1 MKQPKPLA
9 TSHSPLGNNKTG
21 QEFATGVSR
30 VASGLWLVALV
41 LFAASGVQA
50 QDNLLKGCDFSE
62 GVKGWGGVGADE
74 KKSVAVVDLE
84 GGKKGL
90 ELSRKAEGAVGID
103 QTVRLKPQTLYK
115 LSITGLGK
123 AQTSI
128 RLRPASS
135 TDKEFAT
142 VLKPWAVTTA
152 PLRVSEQS
160 HTTDF
165 FFDSGLKADSTSVM
179 VYLTE
184 PKDLAAY
191 TITAISLT
199 EAGTA
204 KPADDETIVLHL
216 GDSFT
221 AGIYLPIEQRLPTLL
236 QAMLVKA
243 LPAQKVRQINLAA
256 DGEYIKDL
264 LESNRYKK
272 IVKENYVRVD
282 IAVIRYGGNDSRFG
296 TAEDFKKQ
304 MATLCDNLL
313 KDYPKVTIVLSTG
326 TYLKGNDDVNLK
338 QYAPYW
344 QATRDLA
351 KERGYGLVDVY
362 ARFDKEQ
369 SDKLTRNPGD
379 MHPSAAGV
387 RLMAEEEFAVVKSIV
402 APAAS
407 SPAKQ

>member
-1 MKQPKPLA
+1 MTSLRVGIATAALCLFTAGALA
-9 TSHSPLGNNKTG
+9 QTPASAPADKLQVKDAGASA
-21 QEFATGVSR
+21 QE
-30 VASGLWLVALV
+30 
-41 LFAASGVQA
+41 
-50 QDNLLKGCDFSE
+50 NLLKGCNFGE
-62 GVKGWGGVGADE
+62 GIKGWGGVGDDE

-90 ELSRKAEGAVGID
+90 QLSRKAEGAVGID
-103 QTVRLKPQTLYK
+103 QTVSLKPQTLYK
-115 LSITGLGK
+115 LSITGFGK

-135 TDKEFAT
+135 KDKEFAT
-142 VLKPWAVTTA
+142 VLKPWAITTA
-152 PLRVSEQS
+152 PLIVGEQS

-165 FFDSGLKADSTSVM
+165 FFDSGLKADSTAVM

-184 PKDLAAY
+184 PKDLGAY
-191 TITAISLT
+191 AITALSLT
-199 EAGTA
+199 EAGSA

-221 AGIYLPIEQRLPTLL
+221 AGIYLPVEQRLPTLL
-236 QAMLVKA
+236 QAMLAKA
-243 LPAQKVRQINLAA
+243 LPTRKVRQINLAA

-264 LESNRYKK
+264 LGSNRYKK
-272 IVKENYVRVD
+272 IVKENLERVD

-304 MATLCDNLL
+304 MATLCDNLV
-313 KDYPKVTIVLSTG
+313 KDYPKITIVLSTG

-351 KERGYGLVDVY
+351 KERGLALVDVY

-379 MHPSAAGV
+379 MHPSAEGV
-387 RLMAEEEFAVVKSIV
+387 RLMAEEEFAVLKSLL
-402 APAAS
+402 AGAS
-407 SPAKQ
+407 TSPAKN